1 MLSQEE
7 YVFLMKTHILTPL
20 WKPVL
25 MLSEEAG
32 AVRNFQADKKPQTEV
47 PTTQLSLK
55 GAAEG

>member
-1 MLSQEE
+1 
-7 YVFLMKTHILTPL
+7 MKTHILTPL

-47 PTTQLSLK
+47 PTAQLSLK